1 MKTFEKD
8 KLYQVYT
15 GKDWII
21 AQYVSMIPAHLVNGL
36 RSDGKRQWREAD
48 MHYWEY
54 VTGGHFRLE
63 ARGIQTRPVSADTL
77 EEVSRLRSKIEC
89 LTAERIAATK
99 ELRELC
105 S

>member
-1 MKTFEKD
+1 MKTFEKG
-8 KLYQVYT
+8 KFYQVYT

-21 AQYVSMIPAHLVNGL
+21 AAYCSMIPAHLVNGL

-63 ARGIQTRPVSADTL
+63 ARGIQTRPVTEDTL
-77 EEVSRLRSKIEC
+77 WQIEDLKKKIER
-89 LTAERIAATK
+89 LTRERIDATK